1 MAAIRNA
8 LNIHALRPSLAKLT
22 IKSFPFPPIP
32 IETYFKDKPSIGP
45 YAEMVEI
52 PPLNYM
58 PEITTPSCKE
68 NPTSAMSAQWI
79 QKQHSKPRQIQNE

>member
-22 IKSFPFPPIP
+22 IKSIPIPIPTPIP
-32 IETYFKDKPSIGP
+32 IETYFKDKPSISP

-52 PPLNYM
+52 PPPYCTICHRFL
-58 PEITTPSCKE
+58 TTPSCKE
-68 NPTSAMSAQWI
+68 KIRPLLCPLNG
-79 QKQHSKPRQIQNE
+79 SKK